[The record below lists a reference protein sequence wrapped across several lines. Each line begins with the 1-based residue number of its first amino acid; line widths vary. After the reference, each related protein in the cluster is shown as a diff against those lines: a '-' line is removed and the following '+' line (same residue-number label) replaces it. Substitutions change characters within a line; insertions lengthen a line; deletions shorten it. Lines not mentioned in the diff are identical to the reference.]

1 MGVGIL
7 SHHDL
12 AGSSQAGAGVV
23 GAAHIH
29 TGSGGLTIEHPAM
42 NVEPTGVVVGVDG
55 YAVHIGGLS
64 EGQLKRLLVRSA
76 DGVLD
81 EVDRCLCKPYVA
93 VLDHEEPQ
101 VTLALARN
109 GEVSVAVGIGNLRR
123 ATLVACEH
131 THNIVG
137 VVARLSVL
145 ALGAEQ
151 LEGIALV
158 ALKLRALPFHRD
170 RFLENLLSSC
180 NVLIINTPRKRRQP
194 KETNW
199 KQKFQKPQNENICL
213 TSVNTGMNGNFH
225 SLSFGVAK

>member
-12 AGSSQAGAGVV
+12 ACSSQAGAGVV

-42 NVEPTGVVVGVDG
+42 NVEPMGVVVGVDG

-76 DGVLD
+76 DSVLD

-101 VTLALARN
+101 VTLALARK

-123 ATLVACEH
+123 ATLVAHKH

-158 ALKLRALPFHRD
+158 ALKLGALPFHRD
-170 RFLENLLSSC
+170 RFLQNLLSEY
-180 NVLIINTPRKRRQP
+180 NLLIIITPRKPKRP

-199 KQKFQKPQNENICL
+199 KQKLQKL
-213 TSVNTGMNGNFH
+213 KMKTS
-225 SLSFGVAK
+225 A

>member
-1 MGVGIL
+1 M
-7 SHHDL
+7 
-12 AGSSQAGAGVV
+12 
-23 GAAHIH
+23 
-29 TGSGGLTIEHPAM
+29 
-42 NVEPTGVVVGVDG
+42 
-55 YAVHIGGLS
+55 
-64 EGQLKRLLVRSA
+64 LVRSA
-76 DGVLD
+76 DSVLD

-145 ALGAEQ
+145 DLGAEQ

-158 ALKLRALPFHRD
+158 ALKLGALPFHRD
-170 RFLENLLSSC
+170 RFLENLLPSC
-180 NVLIINTPRKRRQP
+180 KVLNINTPRKRKVP

-213 TSVNTGMNGNFH
+213 TYLNTENKRNFH
-225 SLSFGVAK
+225 FLSFCCALLKVQNQVL